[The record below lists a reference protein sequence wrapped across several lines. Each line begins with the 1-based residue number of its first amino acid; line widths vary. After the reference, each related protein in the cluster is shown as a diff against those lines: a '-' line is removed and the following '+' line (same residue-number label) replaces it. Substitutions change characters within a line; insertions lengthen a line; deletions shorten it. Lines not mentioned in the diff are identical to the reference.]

1 MNKHILFTLLFV
13 TCGIFSLS
21 SCSCGS
27 KNKPVKNSRFE
38 NYQDAVNAGDFTA
51 AYLILDEYHKE
62 YLDAI
67 AVVQGYHSSIVYYPT
82 NGSAEHEK
90 FAEARAKYWDAF
102 DYIYKAEIR
111 QIITSIEGQ
120 DACDK
125 IVFLLDEIPI
135 DGKKYQP
142 GLACDGVDLSTAS
155 EFYDFEPYKEWTQ
168 HFNGLCN
175 SVLTLAI
182 NRKNK
187 VVAQQILLSF
197 VDNVEV
203 YRYDDV
209 QARKKYKIPN
219 DYSVYIDYTKKDA
232 QAAKEKYDNAVA
244 MGMFE

>member
-27 KNKPVKNSRFE
+27 SRFE

-62 YLDAI
+62 YFDAI
-67 AVVQGYHSSIVYYPT
+67 AGVQGYHSSPWSVI
-82 NGSAEHEK
+82 NGDGSAEHEK

-125 IVFLLDEIPI
+125 IVFLLDEIPV

-142 GLACDGVDLSTAS
+142 GLASDGVDESNAS

-203 YRYDDV
+203 YRYPDE

-219 DYSVYIDYTKKDA
+219 SNNVYIDYTKKDA